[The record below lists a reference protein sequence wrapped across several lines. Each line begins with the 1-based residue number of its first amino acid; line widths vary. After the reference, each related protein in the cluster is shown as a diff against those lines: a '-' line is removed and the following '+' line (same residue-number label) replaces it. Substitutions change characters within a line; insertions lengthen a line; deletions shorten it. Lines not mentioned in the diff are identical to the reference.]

1 MAASIG
7 ISFGA
12 TSACLATQKDG
23 KADVV
28 ANEDGQ
34 RVTPAMVAN
43 TDTEMV
49 VGLAAKQG
57 WIRNA
62 ANTITKVKQILGKKF
77 ADPAVEHAVKTSSCK
92 IVEKDSNPMYAVQHN
107 GKTKH
112 FSPTHITTVIFRKLM
127 DIAQSKEMS
136 GGKNAVVAVPL
147 NFDEQQKD
155 AVRRAAT
162 EAGFHVLRT
171 IPEPVAAAYAHNIG
185 QESPKDSRVAL
196 VYRVGGSSI
205 DATVLAVSGGMYR
218 VCGCEWGDV
227 PSVWLVALVYR
238 VGGSSIDATVL
249 AVSGGMYRVLA
260 SVRRD
265 HLGGDQLNRII
276 VDYFVQEFK
285 RKWKADVTENT
296 RAMAKLNTEA
306 EKAKQILSTMPKA
319 SCHVESLHEGIDFQC
334 DISRARFESI
344 ALSLLQQCLE
354 PIEEAISQAEV
365 KKQAINMVVLCGGST
380 KIPKLQKLVQD
391 CVQQAEVLNSV
402 SPDEVIAMGAAK
414 QAALLSGKGEENALN
429 EAIAEIPS
437 TARAVMLKV
446 CFLSDKEDLYLY
458 LSTVDDSGSP
468 VLKTL
473 VPARSPI
480 PLHCQHTFPVSQQ
493 LSACCVELYEGEQD
507 DTVEKAVLLA
517 KIVLSDLPTGD
528 DDVKV
533 VSVVLHF
540 RREGSLHV
548 TCTEKC
554 SGQADDVTIECA
566 TE

>member
-34 RVTPAMVAN
+34 RVTPAVVAY

-62 ANTITKVKQILGKKF
+62 ANTITKVKQILGKKY
-77 ADPAVEHAVKTSSCK
+77 ADPAVEHALKISSCK
-92 IVEKDSNPMYAVQHN
+92 IIEKDSNPMFAVKHE
-107 GKTKH
+107 GKTKN
-112 FSPTHITTVIFRKLM
+112 FSPSYITTVIFRKLM

-136 GGKNAVVAVPL
+136 AVKNAVVAVPL

-155 AVRRAAT
+155 AVRQAAT
-162 EAGFHVLRT
+162 EAGFQVLRT

-185 QESPKDSRVAL
+185 QENSKE
-196 VYRVGGSSI
+196 SS
-205 DATVLAVSGGMYR
+205 VV
-218 VCGCEWGDV
+218 
-227 PSVWLVALVYR
+227 LVYR

-249 AVSGGMYRVLA
+249 AVSGGMYRVLS

-296 RAMAKLNTEA
+296 RAMAKLHTEA

-354 PIEEAISQAEV
+354 PIEEAITEAEV
-365 KKQAINMVVLCGGST
+365 NKQDIKMVVLCGGST

-391 CVQQAEVLNSV
+391 CVPHAEVLNSV

-414 QAALLSGKGEENALN
+414 QAALLSGKGEENSLN

-437 TARAVMLKV
+437 TARAVMLK
-446 CFLSDKEDLYLY
+446 
-458 LSTVDDSGSP
+458 TVDDSGSP

-473 VPARSPI
+473 VPAHSPI
-480 PLHCQHTFPVSQQ
+480 PLHCQHTFPVSPQHA
-493 LSACCVELYEGEQD
+493 ACCVELYEGQQD

-517 KIVLSDLPTGD
+517 KIVLSDLPTD
-528 DDVKV
+528 DDKKV

-540 RREGSLHV
+540 RREGSLHI
-548 TCTEKC
+548 TCTEKS
-554 SGQADDVTIECA
+554 SGQADDVMVECA

>member
-23 KADVV
+23 KAEVV

-34 RVTPAMVAN
+34 RVTPAVVAY

-62 ANTITKVKQILGKKF
+62 ANTITKVKQLLGKKF
-77 ADPAVEHAVKTSSCK
+77 TDPDVEHALKMSSCK
-92 IVEKDSNPMYAVQHN
+92 IVDKDSNPVYAVKHD
-107 GKTKH
+107 GKTEH
-112 FSPTHITTVIFRKLM
+112 FSPAHITTLIFRKLM
-127 DIAQSKEMS
+127 DIAQSKETS
-136 GGKNAVVAVPL
+136 AVKNAVIAVPL
-147 NFDEQQKD
+147 NFDEQQKN
-155 AVRRAAT
+155 AIRKNAT
-162 EAGFHVLRT
+162 EAGFNVLRT

-185 QESPKDSRVAL
+185 QESSKDSSVVL

-205 DATVLAVSGGMYR
+205 DGTVLAVNGGMY
-218 VCGCEWGDV
+218 
-227 PSVWLVALVYR
+227 SVL
-238 VGGSSIDATVL
+238 S
-249 AVSGGMYRVLA
+249 

-265 HLGGDQLNRII
+265 HLGGDQLNSVI
-276 VDYFVQEFK
+276 VDYFVQEFQ
-285 RKWKADVTENT
+285 RKWKMDVRENK
-296 RAMAKLNTEA
+296 RAMAKLQTEA

-344 ALSLLQQCLE
+344 SLSLLQKCLE
-354 PIEEAISQAEV
+354 PIEEVISQAEV
-365 KKQAINMVVLCGGST
+365 KKEAIKMVVLCGGST
-380 KIPKLQKLVQD
+380 KIPKLQKLAQE
-391 CVQQAEVLNSV
+391 CVPQADVLNSV
-402 SPDEVIAMGAAK
+402 APDEVIAMGAAK
-414 QAALLSGKGEENALN
+414 QAALLSGKGEENSLN
-429 EAIAEIPS
+429 EAISEIPS
-437 TARAVMLKV
+437 TARAVMLK
-446 CFLSDKEDLYLY
+446 
-458 LSTVDDSGSP
+458 TVDDSGSP

-473 VPARSPI
+473 VPAHSPI
-480 PLHCQHTFPVSQQ
+480 PLHCQHSFPVSPQHT
-493 LSACCVELYEGEQD
+493 ACCVELYEGDQE

-517 KIVLSDLPTGD
+517 KIVLSDLPTGED
-528 DDVKV
+528 DAKV
-533 VSVVLHF
+533 VSVALHF

-548 TCTEKC
+548 TCTEKS